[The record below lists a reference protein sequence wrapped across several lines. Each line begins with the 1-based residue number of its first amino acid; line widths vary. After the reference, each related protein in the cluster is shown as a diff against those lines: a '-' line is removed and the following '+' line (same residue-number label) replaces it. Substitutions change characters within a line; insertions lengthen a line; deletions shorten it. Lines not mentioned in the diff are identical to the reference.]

1 MAKAKHTYAVRLA
14 VEGGN
19 RVKADLVSVGTS
31 GERSIKKIDR
41 ASDKASRGLSTLGD
55 RASGLRSRMR
65 LLGGVV
71 AGIAGGGGIALLINR
86 SIAAADSIGKLS
98 GAIGVGTDTLQE
110 LRFAGAQTGVAGRDI
125 DDAFT
130 RLNRRLGLFVT
141 SGGGPAA
148 VGFKELGISA
158 RDAAGAVRSTESVFA
173 EIVAKLEKYE
183 NAAQKAAIA
192 SAFFG
197 EDAGPRLVNL
207 LSRGSAGVDEF
218 SRKARDLGIVLDE
231 ELLRNAERA
240 NDELSTLGT
249 VLSINVTRAVVEHA
263 DAIAELAGQ
272 FTEALPTLIGWV
284 SSFGQ
289 WIGLIE
295 QTNTGRLAEI
305 SEEIAEIDEAMQNW
319 FRRALEW
326 SAIDALLGNEQ
337 NGPLKRRRDELVA
350 ELADL
355 ERQMAEAA
363 QTPPPVTPAATPA
376 GSSAGATP
384 DDPVMTA
391 EQQAQRLLQIE
402 QSLNSQLFQLRYQ
415 GGERIRAEYRK
426 LDRELQHLI
435 EPDGSNLDEV
445 ERLLIG
451 AAAVRDDKLAE
462 LTRREEE
469 VADRRVQAN
478 KRVAESLGFE
488 LEVLKKTDRERF
500 VDVALRRLSA
510 EATPKQREEVER
522 LAGALFDEQ
531 EKIKDA
537 NKAREKENQ
546 LRAEGKALTDQL
558 RTAEEAYA
566 DEIERLN
573 DLLKAGAIDQE
584 TFGRASKD
592 AYDRMLDASR
602 KWSDGVRR
610 AIRDYLDE
618 VGDAARQ
625 FEDITSSALN
635 ASEDAWVNWARTG
648 KLSVADFF
656 STLEDAALRA
666 AYRLLIF
673 KPLESF
679 LEGLIEGF
687 SLDFS
692 RSSGG
697 ATAPPI
703 LDAPAYGTGGFAV
716 AHGGGVIGTTPLPM
730 RQVSAQVFKGAPRF
744 HGGGLVPGEVP
755 IIAKPGEVIGWPE
768 QMREAFG
775 SEVVVQVID
784 QRGSGARPQVSGERG
799 PDGKRLIR
807 VLIRDEVNRGLAQGA
822 FDQTMSGAY
831 GLNRRGMPR

>member
-1 MAKAKHTYAVRLA
+1 MASAKPGAVQGA
-14 VEGGN
+14 
-19 RVKADLVSVGTS
+19 S

-41 ASDKASRGLSTLGD
+41 ASDKASRGLGTLSE
-55 RASGLRSRMR
+55 RASSLRRSMR

-71 AGIAGGGGIALLINR
+71 AGAGAAGGLVLLVKRSLDTADAIAK
-86 SIAAADSIGKLS
+86 IADKA
-98 GAIGVGTDTLQE
+98 GVATDFLQE
-110 LRFAGAQTGVAGRDI
+110 LRYAGSQTGVAARDI

-148 VGFKELGISA
+148 VGFKELGIEA
-158 RDAAGAVRSTESVFA
+158 RDAGGAVRSTESVFA

-183 NAAQKAAIA
+183 NTAQKAAVA

-207 LSRGSAGVDEF
+207 LSRGSAGIDEF
-218 SRKARDLGIVLDE
+218 SRKARDLGLVLDE
-231 ELLRNAERA
+231 ELLRDAERA

-249 VLSINVTRAVVEHA
+249 VLSTNVTRAVVEHA

-295 QTNTGRLAEI
+295 QTRTGRLAEI
-305 SEEIAEIDEAMQNW
+305 REEIAEIDEAMTHW
-319 FRRALEW
+319 YRRLLEW
-326 SAIDALLGNEQ
+326 DGIGALLGNEQ

-376 GSSAGATP
+376 GSPAAATP

-391 EQQAQRLLQIE
+391 EQQARRLVQIE
-402 QSLNSQLFQLRYQ
+402 QRLNSQLFQLRYQ
-415 GGERIRAEYRK
+415 GAERIRAEYRR
-426 LDRELQHLI
+426 LDREL
-435 EPDGSNLDEV
+435 
-445 ERLLIG
+445 ERLSEAGADPEMIERLRFG
-451 AAAVRDDKLAE
+451 AAGVRDDKLAE
-462 LTRREEE
+462 LARREDEI
-469 VADRRVQAN
+469 ADRRAQAN
-478 KRVAESLGFE
+478 KRLAESLGFE
-488 LEVLKKTDRERF
+488 LEALKKTERERF

-546 LRAEGKALTDQL
+546 LRAEAKALTDQL

-566 DEIERLN
+566 DETERLN

-592 AYDRMLDASR
+592 AYDRMLRASQD
-602 KWSDGVRR
+602 WSAGVIR
-610 AIRDYLDE
+610 ALRDYGKE
-618 VGDAARQ
+618 AGDAARQ
-625 FEDITSSALN
+625 FEDVTSSALR

-697 ATAPPI
+697 TTAPPI

-716 AHGGGVIGTTPLPM
+716 AHGGGVIGVTPLP
-730 RQVSAQVFKGAPRF
+730 RRSVDPLVFEGAPRF

-755 IIAKPGEVIGWPE
+755 VIAKPGEVIGWPE

-784 QRGSGARPQVSGERG
+784 QRGSGARPEVSSEWG
-799 PDGKRLIR
+799 PDGRRIIR
-807 VLIRDEVNRGLAQGA
+807 VLIRDEVNRGIAQGA
-822 FDQTMSGAY
+822 FDRALGGAF
-831 GLNRRGMPR
+831 GINRRGVPR